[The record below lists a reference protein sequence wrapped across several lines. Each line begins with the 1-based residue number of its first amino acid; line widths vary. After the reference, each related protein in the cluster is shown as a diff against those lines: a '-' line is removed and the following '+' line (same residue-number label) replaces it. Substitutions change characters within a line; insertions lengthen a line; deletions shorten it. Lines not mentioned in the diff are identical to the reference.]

1 MTLYDTIREDICNV
15 LPDEITD
22 LMPPYLENMTFD
34 QKFQTTYISL
44 KRTIRLKS
52 RLLSLTNAY
61 YLGKLLNSLIT
72 SQRYEYNRLLTPHYQ
87 VMAENTFDLFECHS
101 RQITGTTYVT
111 VQQLRMLSR
120 PDVLSLRNIL
130 VEHFAGALN

>member
-1 MTLYDTIREDICNV
+1 MTLYDTNREDICNT

-22 LMPPYLENMTFD
+22 LIPPYLENMTFD
-34 QKFQTTYISL
+34 QKFQMTYISL

-72 SQRYEYNRLLTPHYQ
+72 SQQYDYNRLLTPHYQ
-87 VMAENTFDLFECHS
+87 VMARAPNRSGQVIKFLILFQVRSRLDLTCL
-101 RQITGTTYVT
+101 TCLT
-111 VQQLRMLSR
+111 
-120 PDVLSLRNIL
+120 
-130 VEHFAGALN
+130 